1 MPFLFT
7 EAFFFVFYRT
17 FGNDSPI
24 GTSMVDAVIQTSFD
38 PNRYK
43 QGIKFGSKTAK
54 VASASRKNLKHLP
67 QRSVERP
74 TASIEKFPG

>member
-1 MPFLFT
+1 
-7 EAFFFVFYRT
+7 
-17 FGNDSPI
+17 
-24 GTSMVDAVIQTSFD
+24 MVDAVIQTSFD

-43 QGIKFGSKTAK
+43 QRIKFGSKTAK

-67 QRSVERP
+67 QRSVDRP